1 MGVNGLSRVPLAT
14 HDEARTLV
22 HVFGYSLDTPQPLDL
37 TVASVADES
46 AQHGPLYFVLLNV
59 WAGLTGADL
68 FTLRLLSVYGA
79 VLSVAATSLLAGLT
93 RSDKAACAAAAILA
107 LNWLFIFYARELR
120 MYTLAPALVA
130 WNIWCYWRVSQTNEN
145 VTRRVWLGL
154 VVSAALMVYLHYF
167 AFFVLV
173 AIGAYHC
180 LFARKGRSWFGVA
193 VAYAIAGAVFMPW
206 LPVVLTGFRQFSGK
220 ALSAMGTAESVASIL
235 AVYSNEAWIIAAAMI
250 VVIFWRRKLLNDA
263 ERFIVTLTALSMA
276 GILIGNIAASI
287 LVANRLRYLVVFG
300 PLLAC
305 SLAIG
310 WRLLPKGRLLQ
321 VAIAAAWLIAFSI
334 YAIDEESYVAAKR
347 KSIKAGQTP
356 PYYSLLHNS
365 YINVR
370 AEDAILSLHPTLR
383 IGWITSDY
391 YQKRIDSANLVHIHY
406 NDHGSLR
413 IQTTRKQL
421 NSLDHFV
428 ASYGS
433 FWLVHN
439 PTEASADTMPDIFA
453 WLRRFYRSC
462 DKSLDEALSVV
473 ERYVRDSDPC

>member
-1 MGVNGLSRVPLAT
+1 MNSVIGQSLRTTVICTCLLFVWFMGVNGLSRVPLAT

-173 AIGAYHC
+173 AIGAYHG

-235 AVYSNEAWIIAAAMI
+235 AVYSNEAWMIAAALD
-250 VVIFWRRKLLNDA
+250 RCDLLAQEAA
-263 ERFIVTLTALSMA
+263 ERCGAIHCNADRTVDGWNLDRQYCSFHIGGESAPLSRGIRAFA
-276 GILIGNIAASI
+276 GMQLGD
-287 LVANRLRYLVVFG
+287 RL
-300 PLLAC
+300 AT
-305 SLAIG
+305 
-310 WRLLPKGRLLQ
+310 
-321 VAIAAAWLIAFSI
+321 
-334 YAIDEESYVAAKR
+334 AAKG
-347 KSIKAGQTP
+347 A
-356 PYYSLLHNS
+356 
-365 YINVR
+365 
-370 AEDAILSLHPTLR
+370 
-383 IGWITSDY
+383 
-391 YQKRIDSANLVHIHY
+391 
-406 NDHGSLR
+406 
-413 IQTTRKQL
+413 
-421 NSLDHFV
+421 V
-428 ASYGS
+428 ASSGNCRCLANS
-433 FWLVHN
+433 VL
-439 PTEASADTMPDIFA
+439 D
-453 WLRRFYRSC
+453 LRN
-462 DKSLDEALSVV
+462 
-473 ERYVRDSDPC
+473 